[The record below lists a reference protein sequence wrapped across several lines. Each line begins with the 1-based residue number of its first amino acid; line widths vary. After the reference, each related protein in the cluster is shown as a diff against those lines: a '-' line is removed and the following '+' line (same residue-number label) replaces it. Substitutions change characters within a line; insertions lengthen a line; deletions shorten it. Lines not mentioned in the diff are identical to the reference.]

1 MKYRIIYKA
10 FPEPLRGVVR
20 GLTSLKGD
28 LYTILIDALLSDP
41 ERKETVKHELSHI
54 VLGHLLE
61 DQRSVEDLE
70 READAYAAAMTEE
83 ELIQLIGKA
92 TG

>member
-10 FPEPLRGVVR
+10 FPAALRGVVR
-20 GLTSLKGD
+20 GLTSLRGN
-28 LYTILIDALLSDP
+28 LYTVLIDALLDDP
-41 ERKETVKHELSHI
+41 ERKETLKHELSHV

-70 READAYAAAMTEE
+70 READAYAAAMTDD
-83 ELIQLIGKA
+83 ELQQLIA
-92 TG
+92 MAV

>member
-10 FPEPLRGVVR
+10 FPAALRGVVR
-20 GLTSLKGD
+20 GLTSLRGN
-28 LYTILIDALLSDP
+28 LYTVLIDALLDDP
-41 ERKETVKHELSHI
+41 ERKETLKHELAHI
-54 VLGHLLE
+54 VLGHLLD

-83 ELIQLIGKA
+83 ELQQLIA
-92 TG
+92 MAV